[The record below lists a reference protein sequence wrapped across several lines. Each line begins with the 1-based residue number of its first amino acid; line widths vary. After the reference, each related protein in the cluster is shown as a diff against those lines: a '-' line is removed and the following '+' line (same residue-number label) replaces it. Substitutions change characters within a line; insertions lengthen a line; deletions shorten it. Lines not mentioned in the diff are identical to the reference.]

1 MSFML
6 IRVIARRDLM
16 SQHPKHAS
24 PDHDI
29 HDLIRQRWSPRAFD
43 PARLVPRDELMKLFE
58 AARWAPS
65 SFNAQPWRFVVLE
78 RETHGDVWKRVLNT
92 LSARNQS
99 WAVAAPVLVVIV
111 VQTTFEQTA
120 GPNMIAWYDVGQAVA
135 TMALQATAQ
144 GLGLR
149 QMEGFDRARARTE
162 LVIPPGY
169 ELPAIIAIGYVGDPD
184 ALPHEPHREAERQ
197 PRRRKKVEEFVSFG
211 QL

>member
-1 MSFML
+1 MSH
-6 IRVIARRDLM
+6 
-16 SQHPKHAS
+16 HPKHAT

-29 HDLIRQRWSPRAFD
+29 HDLVRQRWSPRAFN
-43 PARLVPRDELMKLFE
+43 PAAPVPRAELMKLFE

-65 SFNAQPWRFVVLE
+65 SFNAQPWRFVVFE
-78 RETHGDVWKRVLNT
+78 RETHAEAWTRLVST

-99 WAVAAPVLVVIV
+99 WAVAAPVLVVIAV
-111 VQTTFEQTA
+111 RTTFEET
-120 GPNMIAWYDVGQAVA
+120 GTPNMVAWYDVGQAVA

-149 QMEGFDRARARTE
+149 QMEGFDRARARVE
-162 LVIPPGY
+162 LGIPADY
-169 ELPAIIAIGYVGDPD
+169 ELPAVIAIGYAGDPD
-184 ALPHEPHREAERQ
+184 TLPHEPHRAAERQ